1 MGSHHDYSLLVTT
14 HHFVCMTSKPTLFT
28 TLKKMQTTIGGS
40 SNPPMHTGHM
50 TTPTPHHFSGAS
62 QGGWTTYETG
72 DIESHTGTQGGC
84 IR

>member
-1 MGSHHDYSLLVTT
+1 
-14 HHFVCMTSKPTLFT
+14 
-28 TLKKMQTTIGGS
+28 MQTTIGGS